1 MTLNSLQDVFVDQ
14 LADLYSAE
22 RQILQALPGV
32 AAAANDADLRQAIE
46 DHRAETQ
53 NHVTRLEQIFGQ
65 LSVPAP
71 AKTCQGM
78 KGLLTEGDEV
88 VKTGGAGPAK
98 DAALIAAAQ
107 RVEHYEIAAYGTA
120 RTMARELG
128 LGEVESL
135 LDETLGEESN
145 ADDTLTRLAIGG
157 IFSSGIN
164 ENAMAR

>member
-1 MTLNSLQDVFVDQ
+1 MTLNSLRDVFVDQ

-22 RQILQALPGV
+22 RQILRALPGV
-32 AAAANDADLRQAIE
+32 AAASNDPDLRQALE
-46 DHRAETQ
+46 DHRTETQ

-128 LGEVESL
+128 LGEAESL

-145 ADDTLTRLAIGG
+145 ADETLTRLAIGG